1 MSEKRDK
8 ELEKIWKRI
17 GLALFLAAIVLV
29 AGPQV
34 IDLFVPDFR

>member
-1 MSEKRDK
+1 MSEKRDRD
-8 ELEKIWKRI
+8 LERIWKRI
-17 GLALFLAAIVLV
+17 GLALFIAAIILV